1 MVPFNARVVSLPET
15 KDPRVVSKL
24 VDPKTEANNKFKS
37 FESLERRT
45 YFNYFD
51 IGFPESIIEIITH
64 MGDLFDITKLYE
76 ISLDSGSKLNED
88 FFVATTV
95 GESEFKVRV
104 YFHFNNKEDLERRR
118 VVVRF
123 AVKEQNY
130 FVKTVEELKRKT
142 QRRVGSMGGGQ
153 RRSLDVS
160 IEKDAEEQG
169 LGNLAGHKMMKESFE
184 KEIFIQTDEEAKREA
199 RAEFWGVVFL
209 LLIAVVYIVSLVRF
223 TMSLFL
229 DNSYYISYGLSSLT
243 YVQFITKLSLM
254 NLHFSPATLAFLDQV
269 YRADLANLI
278 TMRSESSEMRG
289 GVSGKFREYGVP
301 VLVLNSIPI
310 SLFLMVLSLVFY
322 LVGSV
327 LEKKERQK
335 KKATILKKISMIL
348 VGLKS
353 IDVIFYSLFSLT
365 KSKLSIDIFLS
376 LFGLI
381 YAIIATI
388 AAHYSAWRTKIARID
403 VNVSCLKKA
412 ISFVCSFIEPIRII
426 LYCFAFVLASNESLK
441 LGDFFVGCQFISLV
455 CGLVFNCCLNK
466 VVFRS
471 SVLCFFRELTLL
483 ILGVLLNTMN
493 DNSFTWTSD
502 KLWRVTFWIM
512 FLYFTSVI
520 ISVGVPEFS
529 DFRKFIKQ
537 NHRIQVQ
544 GEIEEEDDQQEQ
556 NQTEGQEVRQDEEQD
571 QEEEKE
577 AEDEDQNDQGVRLKP
592 DSERRAL
599 KGQNR
604 IIPARI

>member
-243 YVQFITKLSLM
+243 
-254 NLHFSPATLAFLDQV
+254 
-269 YRADLANLI
+269 
-278 TMRSESSEMRG
+278 
-289 GVSGKFREYGVP
+289 
-301 VLVLNSIPI
+301 
-310 SLFLMVLSLVFY
+310 
-322 LVGSV
+322 
-327 LEKKERQK
+327 
-335 KKATILKKISMIL
+335 
-348 VGLKS
+348 
-353 IDVIFYSLFSLT
+353 
-365 KSKLSIDIFLS
+365 
-376 LFGLI
+376 
-381 YAIIATI
+381 
-388 AAHYSAWRTKIARID
+388 
-403 VNVSCLKKA
+403 
-412 ISFVCSFIEPIRII
+412 
-426 LYCFAFVLASNESLK
+426 
-441 LGDFFVGCQFISLV
+441 
-455 CGLVFNCCLNK
+455 
-466 VVFRS
+466 
-471 SVLCFFRELTLL
+471 
-483 ILGVLLNTMN
+483 
-493 DNSFTWTSD
+493 
-502 KLWRVTFWIM
+502 
-512 FLYFTSVI
+512 
-520 ISVGVPEFS
+520 
-529 DFRKFIKQ
+529 
-537 NHRIQVQ
+537 
-544 GEIEEEDDQQEQ
+544 
-556 NQTEGQEVRQDEEQD
+556 
-571 QEEEKE
+571 
-577 AEDEDQNDQGVRLKP
+577 
-592 DSERRAL
+592 
-599 KGQNR
+599 
-604 IIPARI
+604 